1 MSETLGFKEIAARI
15 IENPA
20 LVIERWESMIGEEAW
35 SHLERDERIDA
46 LPGVVIRLVEVSL
59 KEPYDPAEYRT
70 DVHAAAV
77 HGEHRREQGVDE
89 DLIYREYHYLRQ
101 AFWDFLGKV
110 CGSRREMTEAIQR
123 IDSSITLATM
133 ASLYGFHQQEMES
146 EDAYRR
152 KIESL
157 ADDSP
162 LTPGHGDSLE
172 MP

>member
-1 MSETLGFKEIAARI
+1 MSESPGFEAIAGRI

-20 LVIERWESMIGEEAW
+20 LVIDRWEEMIGEEPW

-46 LPGVVIRLVEVSL
+46 LPRVVIRLVEVTL

-101 AFWDFLGKV
+101 AFWEYFEEV
-110 CGSRREMTEAIQR
+110 SGSRREMTEAIQR
-123 IDSSITLATM
+123 IDSAITLATM
-133 ASLYGFHQQEMES
+133 ASLYGFHQQEMEN

-162 LTPGHGDSLE
+162 LTPDHGGSLE
-172 MP
+172 TP